1 MAYTYAAPNGIKYAD
16 VGLALT
22 FVVPAKSCNLNC
34 KFCVIRQRREANEN
48 ILNIRDY
55 LDFISDIID
64 KEQLAVIAIQGYEPL
79 LPESWPYTKAIL
91 QLARSYA
98 LPRSFVTNGYL
109 IEENLQEIFEVD
121 PSGVSVSLD
130 SASAELHDKMRGK
143 EGAFDKAVRGIKLLT
158 ADQDFAG
165 KITVGSVLMPGK
177 RGQLEN
183 MPRLLAEAGVRK
195 WSISPL
201 IRIGRDKPGGP
212 VQDGRQIVEDVLY
225 LGDLAKQHGVS
236 VVLDDELRTI
246 PKELINFEELVV
258 RRLERPDGLIRLNAN
273 GACSIGTDILRQVDE
288 NTPIWS
294 PSTMTPSA
302 FIDSIR
308 KSEADVSVLV
318 A

>member
-1 MAYTYAAPNGIKYAD
+1 MYTYAAPNGIRYGDIGIAM
-16 VGLALT
+16 T
-22 FVVPAKSCNLNC
+22 FIVPASSCNLNC
-34 KFCVIRQRREANEN
+34 KFCVIKQRREVAEN
-48 ILNIRDY
+48 ILNVSDY
-55 LDFISDIID
+55 LYFIRDIID

-79 LPESWPYTKAIL
+79 LPESWPYTKAVL
-91 QLARSYA
+91 ELARSYA

-109 IEENLQEIFEVD
+109 IEENLEEIIDVD

-143 EGAFDKAVRGIKLLT
+143 AGAFEKTVRGIRALT
-158 ADQDFAG
+158 FKENFA
-165 KITVGSVLMPGK
+165 KKVTVGSVLMPGK
-177 RGQLEN
+177 REQLEG

-201 IRIGRDKPGGP
+201 VRIGRDKSGGP
-212 VQDGRQIVEDVLY
+212 VQDGKQIVEDVLY
-225 LGDLAKQHGVS
+225 LGDLAKDHGVS

-288 NTPIWS
+288 NTPVWS
-294 PSTMTPSA
+294 PSVQTPSA

-308 KSEADVSVLV
+308 RNEADVSVLV